1 MRKFSAPFIATFAL
15 ISSLLT
21 APSAPA
27 LSFNSRPATHW
38 GYTYAAAPTSHITAS
53 APTQKNSIPVTS
65 EWNINY
71 ADVPSD
77 VKPAIERA
85 IRIWSEN
92 FSSKVPVN
100 VDVSWE
106 ALSDNTIL
114 ASARPGFFYNAFPGS
129 PDDDL
134 WYPSALANALAQRD
148 LDPSQSEI
156 LLRINST
163 PLWYT
168 GTDGKPSKINY
179 DLSSVILHEIAHGLG
194 FLSNAEYDSY
204 FGTGY
209 MYQPTPYDAYVQT
222 QDGRY
227 LADFCSRSI
236 DLGKAMINPLTWA
249 GPLATTAN
257 NGSKPKLYTPAQYLD
272 GSSIT
277 HLDENSFNTSSTD
290 ALMTPRLEPGESF
303 SSPGPIALAMIED
316 MLSKPPL
323 SQSTGAP
330 QKPVNFK
337 ALVGDKY
344 ALLTF
349 DSPNCRRVNKVMSYS
364 VTVNQTGTKRS
375 YDSSPIRINNLVN
388 GKPYSFTIT
397 AINDKGSSDP
407 VTSNT
412 IRPESSGKT
421 TTIDL
426 AAKVEYLAATTFKG
440 APTVVYADKATNS
453 LKLATLSNGKWKIS
467 FIKKSTTAGAISVCT
482 SGTGT
487 KAQLHAFYADLP
499 TKDLRYALFSNNK
512 WSFATI
518 DGDGESVQDYRE
530 EIRRKTAA
538 DVSVSNAC
546 AVTTSGLQVFY
557 RDETQ
562 GILLGAS
569 KTETGWVYEIVD
581 GDAKKGG
588 RTTGDVA
595 YHLSAAALGKT
606 IYLIYDS
613 VLNFNSSKSPIAGE
627 VRLATRNSLYPED
640 WRYQTLDGPDNSVAV
655 AGYTTALNV
664 TNKSVAAAWL
674 SANGN
679 SLPSA
684 DQVRFTEITDVKI
697 PSAITPDFY
706 GSPNGPLALDS
717 KGIAFGCATRLC
729 KFSPT
734 SSSIKIA
741 NGATS
746 ISQGGA
752 IITIKG
758 QRYLISAVAERLS
771 LVNL

>member
-1 MRKFSAPFIATFAL
+1 MC
-15 ISSLLT
+15 
-21 APSAPA
+21 
-27 LSFNSRPATHW
+27 
-38 GYTYAAAPTSHITAS
+38 
-53 APTQKNSIPVTS
+53 
-65 EWNINY
+65 
-71 ADVPSD
+71 
-77 VKPAIERA
+77 
-85 IRIWSEN
+85 IRDS
-92 FSSKVPVN
+92 
-100 VDVSWE
+100 
-106 ALSDNTIL
+106 
-114 ASARPGFFYNAFPGS
+114 YNAFPGS

-134 WYPSALANALAQRD
+134 WYPSALANALALRD

-168 GTDGKPSKINY
+168 GTDGRPNKMNY

-194 FLSNAEYDSY
+194 FISNAEYDSY

-209 MYQPTPYDAYVQT
+209 MYQPTPFDAYVQI
-222 QDGRY
+222 QDSRY
-227 LADFCSRSI
+227 LADFCSRSV
-236 DLGKAMINPLTWA
+236 DLGKAMINPLVWA
-249 GPLATTAN
+249 GPLATSAN
-257 NGSKPKLYTPAQYLD
+257 NGSKPKLYTPAKYIE

-277 HLDENSFNTSSTD
+277 HLDESTYNSSKTD

-316 MLSKPPL
+316 MLNKPPV

-330 QKPVNFK
+330 QKPVNVK

-349 DSPNCRRVNKVMSYS
+349 DSPNCRRVNKVSSYS
-364 VTVNQTGTKRS
+364 VTTNPSGTKRS
-375 YDSSPIRINNLVN
+375 YDTSPIRINNLQN
-388 GKPYSFTIT
+388 GKSYSFTVT
-397 AINDKGSSDP
+397 AVNEKGSSDS

-412 IRPESSGKT
+412 VKPEGSGRT
-421 TTIDL
+421 STIDL
-426 AAKVEYLAATTFKG
+426 AAKVEYLAATIFKG
-440 APTVVYADKATNS
+440 SPVVAYADKATNS
-453 LKLATLSNGKWKIS
+453 LKFARLSNGKWKTS
-467 FIKKSTTAGAISVCT
+467 FIKKSATAGAISICT
-482 SGTGT
+482 SGVGA
-487 KAQLHAFYADLP
+487 KAQLHVFYADLLS
-499 TKDLRYALFSNNK
+499 KDLKYAQLLNNK

-530 EIRRKTAA
+530 EVRRKTAA

-569 KTETGWVYEIVD
+569 KTVTGWVYEIVD
-581 GDAKKGG
+581 GDAKTSG

-606 IYLIYDS
+606 IYLLYDS
-613 VLNFNSSKSPIAGE
+613 VLNFNSSRSPIAGE

-640 WRYQTLDGPDNSVAV
+640 WRYQTLDGPDNNVAV
-655 AGYTTALNV
+655 AGYTTALSV

-679 SLPSA
+679 SLPSP
-684 DQVRFTEITDVKI
+684 DQVRFTEITDVNI
-697 PSAITPDFY
+697 PSAITPDYY

-746 ISQGGA
+746 ISQGSA
-752 IITIKG
+752 IITIKS
-758 QRYLISAVAERLS
+758 QRYLITAVAERLS
-771 LVNL
+771 LVTL

>member
-1 MRKFSAPFIATFAL
+1 MP
-15 ISSLLT
+15 
-21 APSAPA
+21 
-27 LSFNSRPATHW
+27 N
-38 GYTYAAAPTSHITAS
+38 
-53 APTQKNSIPVTS
+53 
-65 EWNINY
+65 
-71 ADVPSD
+71 D

-85 IRIWSEN
+85 IQIWSEN
-92 FSSKVPVN
+92 FSSKVSISI
-100 VDVSWE
+100 DVSWE
-106 ALSDNTIL
+106 ALSDSTIL

-168 GTDGKPSKINY
+168 GTDGKPNKMNY
-179 DLSSVILHEIAHGLG
+179 DLTSVILHEIAHGLG
-194 FLSNAEYDSY
+194 FVSNAEYDSY

-209 MYQPTPYDAYVQT
+209 MYQPTPFDAYVQI

-227 LADFCSRSI
+227 LADFCSRSL
-236 DLGKAMINPLTWA
+236 DLGKSMINPLVWA
-249 GPLATTAN
+249 GPLATSAN
-257 NGSKPKLYTPAQYLD
+257 NGVKPRLYSPAQYVE

-277 HLDENSFNTSSTD
+277 HLDESTYNSSKTD

-303 SSPGPIALAMIED
+303 TSPGPIVLAMIDD
-316 MLSKPPL
+316 MMSKPPA
-323 SQSTGAP
+323 SESTGAP
-330 QKPVNFK
+330 QKPVNVK

-344 ALLTF
+344 AILTF
-349 DSPNCRRVNKVMSYS
+349 ESPNCRRVNRVMSYL
-364 VTVNQTGTKRS
+364 VTVNPTGTKRS
-375 YDSSPIRINNLVN
+375 YDSSPIRINNLIN
-388 GKPYSFTIT
+388 GKPYSFTIA
-397 AINDKGSSDP
+397 AINDKGSSDS

-412 IRPESSGKT
+412 IKPENSGKT
-421 TTIDL
+421 LTIDP

-440 APTVVYADKATNS
+440 TPTVVYADKATNS
-453 LKLATLSNGKWKIS
+453 IKLATLSNGKWKIS
-467 FIKKSTTAGAISVCT
+467 FIKKSTTAGAISLCA
-482 SGTGT
+482 SGAGT

-499 TKDLRYALFSNNK
+499 TKDLVYGLFSNNK
-512 WSFATI
+512 WTFSTI

-546 AVTTSGLQVFY
+546 AVTSSGLQVFY

-581 GDAKKGG
+581 GDVKKGG

-613 VLNFNSSKSPIAGE
+613 ILNFNSSRSPIAGE
-627 VRLATRNSLYPED
+627 VRLATRNTLYPED
-640 WRYQTLDGPDNSVAV
+640 WLYQTLDGPDNNVAV
-655 AGYTTALNV
+655 AGYATAISV
-664 TNKSVAAAWL
+664 SNKKVAAAWL

-679 SLPSA
+679 SLPNA
-684 DQVRFTEITDVKI
+684 DQVRFTEITDVNI

-729 KFSPT
+729 KFSPS
-734 SSSIKIA
+734 SSSIQIA

-746 ISQGGA
+746 LSQGSA
-752 IITIKG
+752 IITIKS
-758 QRYLISAVAERLS
+758 QRYLITAIAERLS
-771 LVNL
+771 LVTL